1 MGAFWGANVVRGSQ
15 HVSSPLP
22 IHTCSPVGVDGPEVA
37 TRSGEA
43 EVRGA
48 LSLAVQPGA
57 PPPPCSHRLWKDGWT
72 VPPRGTRV
80 LVPGTYECG
89 LIRRKRTL
97 QV

>member
-37 TRSGEA
+37 TQSGEA

-57 PPPPCSHRLWKDGWT
+57 PPPHPAVT
-72 VPPRGTRV
+72 VCGRMAGRCPPG
-80 LVPGTYECG
+80 VP
-89 LIRRKRTL
+89 
-97 QV
+97 VS